1 MPSRIPDTH
10 SPLYYQYNFYND
22 KSCPLQEPN
31 KRFFLKKRQKR
42 NKKRKIQQSEPF
54 KEKHELPVR
63 QCCFSRAKRGLSG
76 FDLAL

>member
-1 MPSRIPDTH
+1 M
-10 SPLYYQYNFYND
+10 
-22 KSCPLQEPN
+22 
-31 KRFFLKKRQKR
+31 KKRQKR

>member
-1 MPSRIPDTH
+1 MTNPVH
-10 SPLYYQYNFYND
+10 F
-22 KSCPLQEPN
+22 KSLT
-31 KRFFLKKRQKR
+31 KDFLKKRQKR